1 MLSPYSALSLVRQ
14 RIHALCS
21 SFPLGDDFK
30 FVSVFSALL
39 GSIVDTCSASV
50 YGAFGRVAV
59 FSVVLGSR
67 VDTSSCVI
75 IRRLVLLV
83 TLHLALCSFSHLSGR
98 DALHHGRYEQKDS

>member
-14 RIHALCS
+14 RIHVLCG
-21 SFPLGDDFK
+21 SFSLGDDFK
-30 FVSVFSALL
+30 FVSVFGARL

-59 FSVVLGSR
+59 FSVMLGST

-83 TLHLALCSFSHLSGR
+83 TLHLALCSSSHLSGP
-98 DALHHGRYEQKDS
+98 